1 MKNWPKARFDEIF
14 ERVERKFFIDD
25 SEQYKCVGVRWYGM
39 GAFVRERLLG
49 AEISRKQQ

>member
-25 SEQYKCVGVRWYGM
+25 SEQYKCVGVGGTGW
-39 GAFVRERLLG
+39 VRL
-49 AEISRKQQ
+49 